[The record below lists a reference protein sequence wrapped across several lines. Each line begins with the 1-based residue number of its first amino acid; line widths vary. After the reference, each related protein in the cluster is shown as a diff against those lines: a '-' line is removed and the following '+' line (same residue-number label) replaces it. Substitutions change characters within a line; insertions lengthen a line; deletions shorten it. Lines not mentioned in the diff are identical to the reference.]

1 VKRLLRRIATRDE
14 ARRWALRTRARLSGY
29 RWPVFGRRLAPFSRR
44 YGYDRGT
51 PVDRYYIAAFL
62 SRHRTFEGYAAGDL
76 RGVALEV
83 GGDDYARAFGGAIER
98 LDVLHAT
105 ADNPQA
111 TIVGDLAT
119 GEGLS
124 PEVYDCVICTQT
136 LNSIYDVH
144 GAVATLH
151 RILKPGGVAL
161 VTVPGIAGAVAP
173 DRYLWGDYWRF
184 TTGSLRRLFE
194 ASFDAGGIEIE
205 GFGNLLS
212 TTAYLHGLAAEEL
225 SPAQLDCHDPA
236 YELLLTV
243 RARRSAPDRARSAGP
258 SAPGSPAG

>member
-1 VKRLLRRIATRDE
+1 M
-14 ARRWALRTRARLSGY
+14 
-29 RWPVFGRRLAPFSRR
+29 APFSRQ
-44 YGYDRGT
+44 YGYDRGH
-51 PVDRYYIAAFL
+51 PVDRYYIDAFL
-62 SRHRTFEGYAAGDL
+62 RRYGTFGGYGTGDL

-83 GGDDYARAFGGAIER
+83 GGDDYARAFGAAIER

-119 GEGLS
+119 GEGLA
-124 PEVYDCVICTQT
+124 PDTYDCVICTQT

-161 VTVPGIAGAVAP
+161 VTVPGISGGVTP
-173 DRYLWGDYWRF
+173 DRHLWGDYWRF

-194 ASFDAGGIEIE
+194 ASFPADGVQVE
-205 GFGNLLS
+205 GFGNLLT
-212 TTAYLHGLAAEEL
+212 TTAFLHGLAAEEL
-225 SPAQLDCHDPA
+225 SAAQLDCHDPA
-236 YELLLTV
+236 YELLLAV
-243 RARRSAPDRARSAGP
+243 RARKAG
-258 SAPGSPAG
+258 A

>member
-1 VKRLLRRIATRDE
+1 VRRAE
-14 ARRWALRTRARLSGY
+14 LRRWALRARARASGY
-29 RWPVFGRRLAPFSRR
+29 RRPAFGRRMAPLSRQ

-51 PVDRYYIAAFL
+51 PVDRHYIAAFL
-62 SRHRTFEGYAAGDL
+62 GRHGAFSGYGTGDL

-83 GGDDYARAFGGAIER
+83 GGDEYGRAFGAAIER
-98 LDVLHAT
+98 LDVLHVT

-119 GEGLS
+119 GEGLE
-124 PEVYDCVICTQT
+124 PGVYDSVICTQV

-161 VTVPGIAGAVAP
+161 VTVPGIAGAVMP
-173 DRYLWGDYWRF
+173 DRVLWGDFWRF
-184 TTGSLRRLFE
+184 TSGSLRRLFTAE
-194 ASFDAGGIEIE
+194 FGGEGVEVE

-225 SPAQLDCHDPA
+225 SAGQLDCHDPA
-236 YELLLTV
+236 YELVLGV
-243 RARRSAPDRARSAGP
+243 RARRAAA
-258 SAPGSPAG
+258 

>member
-1 VKRLLRRIATRDE
+1 LIRPRRSELRKI
-14 ARRWALRTRARLSGY
+14 ALRARARATGY
-29 RWPVFGRRLAPFSRR
+29 RRPAFGRRMAPLSRQ

-51 PVDRYYIAAFL
+51 PVDRHYIHTFL
-62 SRHRTFEGYAAGDL
+62 DRHRTFDGYGSGDV
-76 RGVALEV
+76 RGIGLEV
-83 GGDDYARAFGGAIER
+83 GGDEYGRWFGAGLER

-119 GEGLS
+119 GEGLT
-124 PEVYDCVICTQT
+124 ERVYDCVICTQT
-136 LNSIYDVH
+136 LNSIYDVG

-184 TTGSLRRLFE
+184 TTGSLRRLFTGP
-194 ASFDAGGIEIE
+194 FDAGGVDVE
-205 GFGNLLS
+205 GFGNLLT

-225 SPAQLDCHDPA
+225 SAGQLGCHDPA
-236 YELLLTV
+236 YELLLAV
-243 RARRSAPDRARSAGP
+243 RARRSDA
-258 SAPGSPAG
+258 

>member
-1 VKRLLRRIATRDE
+1 VKRLLRHFMTRDE
-14 ARRWALRTRARLSGY
+14 ARKWALRSRARASGY
-29 RWPVFGRRLAPFSRR
+29 RLPAFGRRMAPLSRQ

-51 PVDRYYIAAFL
+51 PVDRHYIEAFL
-62 SRHRTFEGYAAGDL
+62 RRHGSFGGYGVGAL

-83 GGDDYARAFGGAIER
+83 GGDEYARAFGGAIER

-119 GEGLS
+119 GAGLS
-124 PEVYDCVICTQT
+124 PGVYDCVICTQT

-151 RILKPGGVAL
+151 RILRPGGVAL

-184 TTGSLRRLFE
+184 TSGSLRRLFE
-194 ASFDAGGIEIE
+194 AAFPAAGVEVE
-205 GFGNLLS
+205 GFGNLLT

-225 SPAQLDCHDPA
+225 SPGQLDCHDPA

-243 RARRSAPDRARSAGP
+243 RARA
-258 SAPGSPAG
+258 